1 MAKDLQ
7 YPDHYIE
14 RLQILW
20 GEGFLAPGGP
30 EEVRAITQG
39 VDLAG
44 KSVLDIGCGVGGPSI
59 LLARESGAARIV
71 AVDVEAH
78 LLDHAAR
85 NAERAGVGHLIDTEL
100 VVAGPLPF
108 PDDSFDVVFSK
119 DAMVHIADKA
129 ALFREVLRVLHTGG
143 TFAASDWLGGENTAT
158 APEWARLCEVG
169 DLTFIMATAAET
181 EAAMV
186 DAGFAA
192 VSTRDRNAWY
202 AELSRQELEQVT
214 GPLRDRLIE
223 AVGEALYHH
232 WVDVRRATADA
243 VAVGALRPTHLRGIR
258 PRPGR

>member
-1 MAKDLQ
+1 MAADLQ
-7 YPDHYIE
+7 YPDHYID

-30 EEVRAITQG
+30 EEVRAITHG
-39 VDLAG
+39 IDLAG
-44 KSVLDIGCGVGGPSI
+44 KSLLDIGCGVGGPSI
-59 LLARESGAARIV
+59 LLARESGVARIV

-85 NAERAGVGHLIDTEL
+85 NAEKAGVGDLIDYKL
-100 VVAGPLPF
+100 VEVGPLPF
-108 PDDSFDVVFSK
+108 QAGSFDVVFSK

-129 ALFREVLRVLHTGG
+129 ALYREVLRVLRPGG
-143 TFAASDWLGGENTAT
+143 TFAASDWLGGANTAT

-186 DAGFAA
+186 AAGFAS

-202 AELSRQELEQVT
+202 AALSRRELEQVT
-214 GPLRDRLIE
+214 GPLRGRLID
-223 AVGEALYHH
+223 AVGEELYHH

-243 VAVGALRPTHLRGIR
+243 VAAGALRPTHLRGIR
-258 PRPGR
+258 PRRGR